1 MGRRPLEAEGGV
13 LTSHGGELV
22 GYALA
27 IGFSPLHLAL
37 LLLLLLG
44 PRPLWRG
51 GFLVVSWLVMNALV
65 IGLLLGVG
73 HGFLL
78 TMEKGSSH
86 RTGLD
91 LLAAGAFLALGLKAL
106 TSTSAAEEGG
116 PEWSRQLDRLLALP
130 LPLLLL
136 LSAGLQVAGP
146 DDLFLYAKAA
156 GALFRPG
163 WDWLEDT
170 ALTLG
175 FSGMTSL
182 LLLLPLVA
190 CAVAGQERSRPAL
203 SLLKR
208 GLERYGQALV
218 GGICIALGLLVGWQ
232 GVEGLRLSG
241 AMAAAG

>member
-1 MGRRPLEAEGGV
+1 M
-13 LTSHGGELV
+13 LTPRAGELL

-44 PRPLWRG
+44 PRPLRRG
-51 GFLVVSWLVMNALV
+51 GFLLLSWLLMNILV

-73 HGFLL
+73 HGFVLS
-78 TMEKGSSH
+78 MEKGTSH

-91 LLAAGAFLALGLKAL
+91 LLAAGAFFALGLKAL
-106 TSTSAAEEGG
+106 ASAPAGSEGQA
-116 PEWSRQLDRLLALP
+116 EWSQQLDRLLKLP

-136 LSAGLQVAGP
+136 LSAGLMVAGP

-156 GALFRPG
+156 GALFHPG
-163 WDWLEDT
+163 WDWLQDT

-175 FSGMTSL
+175 FSGLTCL

-190 CAVAGQERSRPAL
+190 CAVMGQERLRPAL
-203 SLLKR
+203 SGMKAWLD
-208 GLERYGQALV
+208 RYGQGLV
-218 GGICIALGLLVGWQ
+218 GGICIALALLVGWQ

-241 AMAAAG
+241 AVAMIG

>member
-1 MGRRPLEAEGGV
+1 MLM
-13 LTSHGGELV
+13 SHWGELL

-44 PRPLWRG
+44 PRPLRRG
-51 GFLVVSWLVMNALV
+51 GFLVVTWLLMNVLV

-73 HGFLL
+73 HGFVLSL
-78 TMEKGSSH
+78 EKGTSH

-91 LLAAGAFLALGLKAL
+91 LIAAGAFFALGLKAIA
-106 TSTSAAEEGG
+106 SAPSGAEGQA
-116 PEWSRQLDRLLALP
+116 EWGRQLDRLLALP

-136 LSAGLQVAGP
+136 LSAGLMVAGP

-156 GALFRPG
+156 GALFHPG
-163 WDWLEDT
+163 WDWLQDT

-190 CAVAGQERSRPAL
+190 CAVAGQERLRPAL
-203 SLLKR
+203 SLMKGWLD
-208 GLERYGQALV
+208 RYGQGLV
-218 GGICIALGLLVGWQ
+218 GGICIALALLVGWQ

-241 AMAAAG
+241 AVAAMVGGRVVLG

>member
-1 MGRRPLEAEGGV
+1 MEMN
-13 LTSHGGELV
+13 HWGELL

-44 PRPLWRG
+44 PRPLRRG
-51 GFLVVSWLVMNALV
+51 AFLVLSWLLMNAVV
-65 IGLLLGVG
+65 IGLLLGFG
-73 HGFLL
+73 HGFPL
-78 TMEKGSSH
+78 TMEKGTSH

-91 LLAAGAFLALGLKAL
+91 LLAAGAFFALGLKAL
-106 TSTSAAEEGG
+106 SGGLAAGEGQ

-136 LSAGLQVAGP
+136 LSAALQVAGP

-156 GALFRPG
+156 GALLRPG
-163 WDWLEDT
+163 WDWLQDT

-182 LLLLPLVA
+182 LLVVPLLA
-190 CAVAGQERSRPAL
+190 CAVAGQERLRPFLSR
-203 SLLKR
+203 LKE
-208 GLERYGQALV
+208 GLDRYGQGLV
-218 GGICIALGLLVGWQ
+218 GVICIALALLAGWQ
-232 GVEGLRLSG
+232 GVEGLRLGG
-241 AMAAAG
+241 AMAMAG

>member
-1 MGRRPLEAEGGV
+1 MLM
-13 LTSHGGELV
+13 SHWGELL

-44 PRPLWRG
+44 PHPLRRG
-51 GFLVVSWLVMNALV
+51 GFLLLSWLLMNALV

-91 LLAAGAFLALGLKAL
+91 LLAAGAFFALGLKAL
-106 TSTSAAEEGG
+106 SSGPAAGEGG
-116 PEWSRQLDRLLALP
+116 AEWSRQLDRLLALP

-136 LSAGLQVAGP
+136 LSAALQVAGP

-156 GALFRPG
+156 GALFRPD
-163 WDWLEDT
+163 WDALQDT

-175 FSGMTSL
+175 FSALTCL
-182 LLLLPLVA
+182 LLVLPLVA
-190 CAVAGQERSRPAL
+190 CAVAGQERLRPAL
-203 SLLKR
+203 AWLKD
-208 GLERYGQALV
+208 GLDRFGQGLV
-218 GGICIALGLLVGWQ
+218 GVICIALALLVGWQ
-232 GVEGLRLSG
+232 GVEGLRLGGALATVSG
-241 AMAAAG
+241 VS

>member
-1 MGRRPLEAEGGV
+1 MV
-13 LTSHGGELV
+13 MSHWGESL

-51 GFLVVSWLVMNALV
+51 GFLVVSWLVMNVLV

-73 HGFLL
+73 HGLVL
-78 TMEKGSSH
+78 SMEKGTSH

-91 LLAAGAFLALGLKAL
+91 LLAAGVFFALGFQAL
-106 TSTSAAEEGG
+106 SSGAGG
-116 PEWSRQLDRLLALP
+116 SDGQAEWSRQLDRLLALP

-136 LSAGLQVAGP
+136 LSAALQVAGP

-163 WDWLEDT
+163 WDRWED
-170 ALTLG
+170 AAWDLG
-175 FSGMTSL
+175 FSGLTSVL
-182 LLLLPLVA
+182 LLVPLVA
-190 CAVAGQERSRPAL
+190 CAVAGQERLRPTLAWM
-203 SLLKR
+203 KG
-208 GLERYGQALV
+208 GLDRYGQVLV
-218 GGICIALGLLVGWQ
+218 GGICIALALLAGWQ
-232 GVEGLRLSG
+232 GVEGLRLGG
-241 AMAAAG
+241 AMAAAS

>member
-1 MGRRPLEAEGGV
+1 MLNLHWAEM
-13 LTSHGGELV
+13 L

-51 GFLVVSWLVMNALV
+51 GCLVVTWLLMNTLV

-73 HGFLL
+73 HGFVLS
-78 TMEKGSSH
+78 MEQGTSH

-91 LLAAGAFLALGLKAL
+91 LLAAGAFFALGLKAL
-106 TSTSAAEEGG
+106 ASSPSGSKEDA
-116 PEWSRQLDRLLALP
+116 EWSRQLDRLLALP

-146 DDLFLYAKAA
+146 DDIFLYAKAA

-163 WDWLEDT
+163 WDWLQDT

-175 FSGMTSL
+175 FSGLTCL

-190 CAVAGQERSRPAL
+190 CAVAGQERLRPTL
-203 SLLKR
+203 DLMKGWLD
-208 GLERYGQALV
+208 RYGQQLV
-218 GGICIALGLLVGWQ
+218 GAICIALGLLVGWQ
-232 GVEGLRLSG
+232 GVEGLRIASTTMVVG
-241 AMAAAG
+241 

>member
-1 MGRRPLEAEGGV
+1 MLM
-13 LTSHGGELV
+13 SHWGELL

-44 PRPLWRG
+44 PRPLRRG
-51 GFLVVSWLVMNALV
+51 GFLVVTWLLMNVLV

-73 HGFLL
+73 HGFVLSL
-78 TMEKGSSH
+78 EKGTSH

-91 LLAAGAFLALGLKAL
+91 LIAAGAFFALGLKAL
-106 TSTSAAEEGG
+106 ASAPSGAEGQA
-116 PEWSRQLDRLLALP
+116 EWGRQLDRLLALP

-136 LSAGLQVAGP
+136 LSAGLMVAGP

-156 GALFRPG
+156 GALFHPG
-163 WDWLEDT
+163 WDWLQDT

-182 LLLLPLVA
+182 LLLLPA
-190 CAVAGQERSRPAL
+190 CFSVTLSSIERGKCKPEKSLRRIITGLIRLNMAMVVPSSFPAMTGASRIRQP
-203 SLLKR
+203 SLF
-208 GLERYGQALV
+208 AD
-218 GGICIALGLLVGWQ
+218 
-232 GVEGLRLSG
+232 
-241 AMAAAG
+241 

>member
-1 MGRRPLEAEGGV
+1 MGMN
-13 LTSHGGELV
+13 HWGELL

-44 PRPLWRG
+44 PRPLFRG
-51 GFLVVSWLVMNALV
+51 GFLVVTWLLMNALV

-78 TMEKGSSH
+78 TMEKGTSH

-91 LLAAGAFLALGLKAL
+91 LLAAGAFFALGLKAL
-106 TSTSAAEEGG
+106 SGGSAAGEGQ
-116 PEWSRQLDRLLALP
+116 PEWSRQLDRLLGLP

-136 LSAGLQVAGP
+136 LSAALQVAGP

-156 GALFRPG
+156 GALLRPG
-163 WDWLEDT
+163 WDRLQDA

-175 FSGMTSL
+175 FSGATSL
-182 LLLLPLVA
+182 LLLVPLLA
-190 CAVAGQERSRPAL
+190 CAVAGQERLRP
-203 SLLKR
+203 LLARLKGGVDR
-208 GLERYGQALV
+208 HGQALV
-218 GGICIALGLLVGWQ
+218 GGICLALALLAGWQ
-232 GVEGLRLSG
+232 GVEGLRLG
-241 AMAAAG
+241 GGG

>member
-1 MGRRPLEAEGGV
+1 MGL
-13 LTSHGGELV
+13 SHWGELL

-44 PRPLWRG
+44 PRPLRRG
-51 GFLVVSWLVMNALV
+51 GWLLVSWLVMNSLV

-78 TMEKGSSH
+78 TMEKGTSH

-91 LLAAGAFLALGLKAL
+91 LIAAGAFFALGLNAL
-106 TSTSAAEEGG
+106 QGGFAEADGQA
-116 PEWSRQLDRLLALP
+116 EWSRQLDRLLALP

-156 GALFRPG
+156 GALFQPG
-163 WDWLEDT
+163 WDTLQDT
-170 ALTLG
+170 VLTLG
-175 FSGMTSL
+175 FSGLSSL
-182 LLLLPLVA
+182 LLLLPLLA
-190 CAVAGQERSRPAL
+190 CALAGPERLRPLLSR
-203 SLLKR
+203 LKA
-208 GLERYGQALV
+208 GLDRYGQGLV
-218 GGICIALGLLVGWQ
+218 GGICIALAVLAGWQ
-232 GVEGLRLSG
+232 GVEGLRLGGVLASG
-241 AMAAAG
+241 G

>member
-1 MGRRPLEAEGGV
+1 MLM
-13 LTSHGGELV
+13 SHGGEVL

-51 GFLVVSWLVMNALV
+51 GFLLLSWLLMNALV

-91 LLAAGAFLALGLKAL
+91 LLAAGAFFALGLNALSSAPAGGEGKA
-106 TSTSAAEEGG
+106 
-116 PEWSRQLDRLLALP
+116 EWTRQLDRLLALP

-136 LSAGLQVAGP
+136 LSAALQVAGP

-156 GALFRPG
+156 GTLFRPG
-163 WDWLEDT
+163 WDGLQDL
-170 ALTLG
+170 ALCLG
-175 FSGMTSL
+175 FSGLTSL

-190 CAVAGQERSRPAL
+190 CAVAGQDRLRPAL
-203 SLLKR
+203 AWLKD
-208 GLERYGQALV
+208 GLDRYGQGLLGV
-218 GGICIALGLLVGWQ
+218 ICIALALLVGWQ
-232 GVEGLRLSG
+232 GVEGLRLGG
-241 AMAAAG
+241 ALATVG

>member
-1 MGRRPLEAEGGV
+1 MGM
-13 LTSHGGELV
+13 SHWGELL

-51 GFLVVSWLVMNALV
+51 GALVLTWLLMNALV

-73 HGFLL
+73 HGVLH
-78 TMEKGSSH
+78 TMEQGTSH

-91 LLAAGAFLALGLKAL
+91 LLAAGAFFALGCKAL
-106 TSTSAAEEGG
+106 GSGPVAGEGQA
-116 PEWSRQLDRLLALP
+116 EWSRQLDRLLALP

-136 LSAGLQVAGP
+136 LSAGLQGAGP
-146 DDLFLYAKAA
+146 DDLFLDAKAA
-156 GALFRPG
+156 GALLQPG
-163 WDWLEDT
+163 WDRLQDA

-182 LLLLPLVA
+182 LLLITLLA
-190 CAVAGQERSRPAL
+190 CAVAGQERLRPLLSR
-203 SLLKR
+203 LKG
-208 GLERYGQALV
+208 GLDRYGQGLV
-218 GGICIALGLLVGWQ
+218 GGICIALALLAGWQ

-241 AMAAAG
+241 AMAAVG